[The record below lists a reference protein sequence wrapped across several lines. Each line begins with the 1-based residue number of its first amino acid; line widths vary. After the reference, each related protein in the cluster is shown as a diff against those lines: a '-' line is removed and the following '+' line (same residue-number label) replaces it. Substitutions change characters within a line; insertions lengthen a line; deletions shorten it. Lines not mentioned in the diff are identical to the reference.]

1 MKNKKK
7 NFAILSILIIF
18 ILLGISIIN
27 SNSIKQYLKSIIP
40 TEIKNKIS
48 RLIFYEKNLLNSEL
62 KYNELK
68 KKYDNTISYLK
79 DSKQNIKDEIKLKSS
94 LEKIQF
100 SYNYEKKFSIF
111 DKEVN
116 SRFFK
121 NDNQLLVG
129 IFQIFPGSAYLDF
142 YDNKMFIISSTGLI
156 GYTEEFKDTDNIK
169 FTQIYNNI
177 DKFINEK
184 QFTKKTYFSIK
195 DILIKNDKVFVSYT
209 KEKKQDCWITS
220 ILYAPINLKDLNFVE
235 LFDGG
240 DQCALND
247 NEEFNGLSSGGKM
260 QFIDEENIVLT
271 QGEYGLRSLAQD
283 INSLFGKTIKINI
296 NNRKY
301 EILSMGHRNPQG
313 LLYDKEEQILLSSEH
328 GPQGGD
334 EINLIPTRLVKTSN
348 FGWPVSSYGEHY
360 GGREG
365 RNKHKYKE
373 FPLYKSHKKYGFKEP
388 IKFFV
393 PSIATSEIIGLG
405 NKQYVL
411 GSLKAKVLYV
421 FKLDD
426 KNSVIKQNRVTIG
439 ERIRDL
445 SFYKNQIYLFLE
457 DTATI
462 CVIDLS

>member
-1 MKNKKK
+1 MKNK

-18 ILLGISIIN
+18 VLLGISVIN
-27 SNSIKQYLKSIIP
+27 QNSIKQYLKSIIP
-40 TEIKNKIS
+40 VGIKNKIS
-48 RLIFYEKNLLNSEL
+48 RFIFYEKILSNREL
-62 KYNELK
+62 QYNELK

-79 DSKQNIKDEIKLKSS
+79 DSKQNVKDEIKLKSS

-100 SYNYEKKFSIF
+100 NFQYEKNFSIF
-111 DKEVN
+111 DKKAN

-142 YDNKMFIISSTGLI
+142 YEDKMFIISSTGLI
-156 GYTEEFKDTDNIK
+156 GYTEEFEDNDNIE

-184 QFTKKTYFSIK
+184 QFIKKTYFSIK
-195 DILIKNDKVFVSYT
+195 DILIKNNKIFVSYT

-220 ILYAPINLKDLNFVE
+220 ILYAQINLKNLNFVE
-235 LFDGG
+235 LFNGG

-247 NEEFNGLSSGGKM
+247 NKEFNGLSSGGKM
-260 QFIDEENIVLT
+260 QFIDEENIILT

-296 NNRKY
+296 KSRKY
-301 EILSMGHRNPQG
+301 EISSMGHRNPQG
-313 LLYDKEEQILLSSEH
+313 LLYDEKEQILLSSEH

-334 EINLIPTRLVKTSN
+334 EINLIPIKSDKTDN

-405 NKQYVL
+405 KKEYVL
-411 GSLKAKVLYV
+411 GSLKAKVLYL

-426 KNSVIKQNRVTIG
+426 KNSVIRQNRITVG

-445 SFYKNQIYLFLE
+445 NFYKNKIYLFLE